1 MNAANARAVADP
13 SLLRQ
18 AAEELRAPLTRR
30 LALIVGDA
38 AEAEDL
44 AQATFTR
51 ALEAWSSFGGGD
63 LRAWLYTIGIRLALS
78 EVRRRKRGPTRLRVL
93 QHDRPV
99 EPTSELELW
108 EALRELDRSSRA
120 ALLMNVVD
128 GYTQAEIAEL
138 LGVPPGT
145 VASWISRTK
154 AHLRRRL
161 TEATDG

>member
-1 MNAANARAVADP
+1 MNAANAHAVVDP
-13 SLLRQ
+13 GLLRQ
-18 AAEELRAPLTRR
+18 AAEELRTPLTRR

-44 AQATFTR
+44 AQATFAR
-51 ALEAWSSFGGGD
+51 ALEAWPSFGGGD

-78 EVRRRKRGPTRLRVL
+78 EVRRRKRRPALLRVL
-93 QHDRPV
+93 EHDRPV
-99 EPTSELELW
+99 EPMAEVDLW
-108 EALRELDRSSRA
+108 EAVRELDRSSRA

-161 TEATDG
+161 TEAPK